1 MTINAIMMNIDD
13 KLIYEAYREPDVS
26 EFRMT
31 DEEFENAEKELGG
44 MRLSRFVAKYD
55 PDEPRK
61 VSLHTTYVQ
70 KHYGRIDYHEKSPV
84 TGESIAD
91 AIQGLGGGGLKGEL
105 SSEERMRKGYIV
117 TKMDTGAEADQ
128 EIDRQAR
135 TSASVDRHYGA
146 LNRGET
152 NYRGD

>member
-70 KHYGRIDYHEKSPV
+70 KHYGRIEKRYELKIKSEFLRHE
-84 TGESIAD
+84 
-91 AIQGLGGGGLKGEL
+91 
-105 SSEERMRKGYIV
+105 
-117 TKMDTGAEADQ
+117 
-128 EIDRQAR
+128 
-135 TSASVDRHYGA
+135 
-146 LNRGET
+146 
-152 NYRGD
+152 